1 MFLLLVFRKE
11 IIMEKFRYVNGYKST
26 LNYLENEIAI
36 KELRRFFEDSLSKML
51 HLTRVTAPLFVLSK
65 TGINDDLNGE
75 EVPVKFNAKGIDKEI
90 EIVHSLA
97 KWKRMALAHYNFS
110 AGTGLYTDMNAIRRD
125 EVPDHLHSIYVD
137 QWDWEKIITSADRTM
152 DYLKR
157 TVLTIVHTLHLVQKE
172 IIKDFPQLE
181 PYVIDDVYFITTSE
195 LEKKYPNLSP
205 KERENAIA
213 RDYKVVFISQIGWP
227 LANGKPH
234 DGRAPDY
241 DDWLLN
247 GDLLVYH
254 PILDEAIEVSSMG
267 IRVNKDSLVKQ
278 LEYKNNTDKLKFSYH
293 QAILNDKLP
302 LTIGGGIGQ
311 SRICLVLLNKIHIG
325 EVQASLW
332 PQQEREKAKQNNIV
346 LL

>member
-1 MFLLLVFRKE
+1 MYQAKLDL
-11 IIMEKFRYVNGYKST
+11 MAT
-26 LNYLENEIAI
+26 EIAI
-36 KELRRFFEDSLSKML
+36 KKVKDLFEKELAYALD
-51 HLTRVTAPLFVLSK
+51 LTRVSAPLFVYADSGL
-65 TGINDDLNGE
+65 NDNLNGVE
-75 EVPVKFNAKGIDKEI
+75 RPVSFDSPSYDKEI
-90 EIVHSLA
+90 EIVQSLA

-137 QWDWEKIITSADRTM
+137 QWDWEKIITSADRTI

-254 PILDEAIEVSSMG
+254 PILDEAVEVSSMG
-267 IRVNKDSLVKQ
+267 IRVNKESLVKQ
-278 LEYKNNTDKLKFSYH
+278 LEYKNNADRLKFSYH

>member
-1 MFLLLVFRKE
+1 MYQAKLDL
-11 IIMEKFRYVNGYKST
+11 MAT
-26 LNYLENEIAI
+26 EIAI
-36 KELRRFFEDSLSKML
+36 KKVKDLFEKELAYALD
-51 HLTRVTAPLFVLSK
+51 LTRVSAPLFVYADSGL
-65 TGINDDLNGE
+65 NDNLNGVE
-75 EVPVKFNAKGIDKEI
+75 RPVSFDSPSYDKEI
-90 EIVHSLA
+90 EIVQSLA

-137 QWDWEKIITSADRTM
+137 QWDWEKIITSADRTI

-254 PILDEAIEVSSMG
+254 PILDEAVEVSSMG
-267 IRVNKDSLVKQ
+267 IRVNKESLVKQ
-278 LEYKNNTDKLKFSYH
+278 LEYKNNADRLKFSYH
-293 QAILNDKLP
+293 QAVLNDKLP

>member
-1 MFLLLVFRKE
+1 MYQAKLDL
-11 IIMEKFRYVNGYKST
+11 MAT
-26 LNYLENEIAI
+26 EIAI
-36 KELRRFFEDSLSKML
+36 KKVKDLFEKELAYALD
-51 HLTRVTAPLFVLSK
+51 LTRVSAPLFVYADSGL
-65 TGINDDLNGE
+65 NDNLNGVE
-75 EVPVKFNAKGIDKEI
+75 RPVSFDSPSYDKEI
-90 EIVHSLA
+90 EIVQSLA

-205 KERENAIA
+205 KKRENAIA

-254 PILDEAIEVSSMG
+254 PILDEAVEVSSMG
-267 IRVNKDSLVKQ
+267 IRVNKESLVKQ
-278 LEYKNNTDKLKFSYH
+278 LEYKNNADRLKFSYH

>member
-1 MFLLLVFRKE
+1 MYQAKLDL
-11 IIMEKFRYVNGYKST
+11 MAT
-26 LNYLENEIAI
+26 EIAI
-36 KELRRFFEDSLSKML
+36 KKVKDLFEKELAYALD
-51 HLTRVTAPLFVLSK
+51 LTRVSAPLFVYADSGL
-65 TGINDDLNGE
+65 NDNLNGVE
-75 EVPVKFNAKGIDKEI
+75 RPVSFDSPSYDKEI
-90 EIVHSLA
+90 EIVQSLA

-254 PILDEAIEVSSMG
+254 PILDEAVEVSSMG
-267 IRVNKDSLVKQ
+267 IRVNKESLVKQ
-278 LEYKNNTDKLKFSYH
+278 LEYKNNADRLKFSYH

>member
-1 MFLLLVFRKE
+1 MYQAKLDL
-11 IIMEKFRYVNGYKST
+11 MAT
-26 LNYLENEIAI
+26 EIAI
-36 KELRRFFEDSLSKML
+36 KKVKDLFEKELAYALD
-51 HLTRVTAPLFVLSK
+51 LTRVSAPLFVYADSGL
-65 TGINDDLNGE
+65 NDNLNGVE
-75 EVPVKFNAKGIDKEI
+75 RPVSFDSPSYDKEI
-90 EIVHSLA
+90 EIVQSLA

-110 AGTGLYTDMNAIRRD
+110 AGTGLYTDMNAIRKD

-137 QWDWEKIITSADRTM
+137 QWDWEKIITSADRTI

-254 PILDEAIEVSSMG
+254 PILDEAVEVSSMG
-267 IRVNKDSLVKQ
+267 IRVNKESLVKQ
-278 LEYKNNTDKLKFSYH
+278 LEYKNNADRLKFSYH

>member
-1 MFLLLVFRKE
+1 MYQAKLDL
-11 IIMEKFRYVNGYKST
+11 MAT
-26 LNYLENEIAI
+26 EIAI
-36 KELRRFFEDSLSKML
+36 KKVKDLFEKELAYALD
-51 HLTRVTAPLFVLSK
+51 LTRVSAPLFVYADSGL
-65 TGINDDLNGE
+65 NDNLNGVE
-75 EVPVKFNAKGIDKEI
+75 RPVSFDSPSYDKEI
-90 EIVHSLA
+90 EIVQSLA

-137 QWDWEKIITSADRTM
+137 QWDWEKIITSADRTI

-254 PILDEAIEVSSMG
+254 PILNEAVEVSSMG
-267 IRVNKDSLVKQ
+267 IRVNKESLVKQ
-278 LEYKNNTDKLKFSYH
+278 LEYKNNADRLKFSYH